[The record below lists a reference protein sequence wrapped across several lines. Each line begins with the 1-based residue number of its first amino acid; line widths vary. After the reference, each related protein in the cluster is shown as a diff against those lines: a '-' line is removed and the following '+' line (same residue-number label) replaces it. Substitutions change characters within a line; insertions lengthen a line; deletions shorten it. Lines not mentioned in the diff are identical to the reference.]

1 MTPVPVIPEGFVP
14 SLIAV
19 DVDDTLVAHLGAVGE
34 RVVEAIER
42 VRAAGIPVSIA
53 TGRTPSTTVPV
64 ARAAGIDDL
73 IVCSNG
79 ALLVS
84 VETEHTVESVT
95 FDPRPVL
102 EELVEHLP
110 EAVYAVEDVSGMFRT
125 TRMFATGPLALSV
138 REVPFEHL
146 LDEPIVRIV
155 VRSEEHAQ
163 TGFGPV
169 IEKLGYES
177 VIYGIGDVAWM
188 DVGPRG
194 VNKATMLQRLCEIRG
209 YDPAR
214 TIAIGDSWNDTA
226 MLRWAGLG
234 VAMETAPDSV
244 KEAADTVTS
253 GTPGDGVADVLD
265 ALVLLR

>member
-1 MTPVPVIPEGFVP
+1 M
-14 SLIAV
+14 
-19 DVDDTLVAHLGAVGE
+19 
-34 RVVEAIER
+34 
-42 VRAAGIPVSIA
+42 
-53 TGRTPSTTVPV
+53 
-64 ARAAGIDDL
+64 
-73 IVCSNG
+73 CSNG

-84 VETEHTVESVT
+84 VATEHTVESVT

-102 EELVEHLP
+102 EELIEHVP
-110 EAVYAVEDVSGMFRT
+110 DAVFAVEDVSGMFRT
-125 TRMFATGPLALSV
+125 TRMFETGPLALSV

-155 VRSEEHAQ
+155 VRSEEHAG

-209 YDPAR
+209 YDPAG

-234 VAMETAPDSV
+234 VAMDTAPDYGQGGRGHRHERCPRRRRGGRPRRPRPLATPPMPRHSWRV
-244 KEAADTVTS
+244 S
-253 GTPGDGVADVLD
+253 GTADPPRLTMHR
-265 ALVLLR
+265 AIGSRCRRRRPP

>member
-1 MTPVPVIPEGFVP
+1 MSPTPVIPEGFIP
-14 SLIAV
+14 SLIAL

-34 RVVEAIER
+34 RVVESIQR
-42 VRAAGIPVSIA
+42 VQAAGIPVSIA

-102 EELVEHLP
+102 EELVAHLP
-110 EAVYAVEDVSGMFRT
+110 EAVFAVEDVTGMFRT

-155 VRSEEHAQ
+155 VRSEEHAE

-194 VNKATMLQRLCEIRG
+194 VNKATMLQRLCERRA

-214 TIAIGDSWNDTA
+214 TLTIGDSWNDTA

-234 VAMETAPDSV
+234 VAMDTAPDSV
-244 KEAADTVTS
+244 KQAADTVTS
-253 GTPGDGVADVLD
+253 GIPGEGVADVLD
-265 ALVLLR
+265 ALVLG